1 MNVKVYV
8 NVLENQ
14 VVSANDYEE
23 MVRHQTET
31 IVGDKDNFD
40 AWLDANYIASQV
52 LNMDDDQI
60 ATLVERFEDEIEA
73 EVRKELSLEWSCH
86 LVGNC

>member
-8 NVLENQ
+8 NVLENK

-31 IVGDKDNFD
+31 FVGDKDNFD
-40 AWLDANYIASQV
+40 EWLDHNYTASQV
-52 LNMDDDQI
+52 LNMDDNEI
-60 ATLVERFEDEIEA
+60 ASLVEQFENEIEE
-73 EVRKELSLEWSCH
+73 EVRKELALEWSCH